1 MCLRLLHFGRE
12 WQQGYCISGVTLE
25 RFLEKGAYE
34 INSNAFFKG
43 SLRHRNRRQRVFVS
57 SKALVYRGN
66 YFWTRSNVMCLQSIS
81 KLNDG

>member
-1 MCLRLLHFGRE
+1 MCLRLLHFGTE
-12 WQQGYCISGVTLE
+12 WQQGYSIIGVI
-25 RFLEKGAYE
+25 LEKLLENGAYE

-43 SLRHRNRRQRVFVS
+43 SLRYRNRRQRVFVS
-57 SKALVYRGN
+57 SKASVYRGN